1 MANVAACLASGDEP
15 KMSKSSEVVSAV
27 AGSDGPKTDTRYT
40 ARAIF
45 KVKSEVFQNP
55 KLYFDRIVAEKY
67 NIFMHDP
74 TGIMEFNLGDHQ
86 CLQFIEDDGSAACI
100 FDQSEGYK
108 KLQCEVQFVDA
119 DVGRVPSSLKNVFG
133 RHQQEILVGENML
146 REKSLKEMRLLKDR
160 SLKHKRI

>member
-1 MANVAACLASGDEP
+1 
-15 KMSKSSEVVSAV
+15 
-27 AGSDGPKTDTRYT
+27 
-40 ARAIF
+40 
-45 KVKSEVFQNP
+45 
-55 KLYFDRIVAEKY
+55 LYFDRIVAEKY

-133 RHQQEILVGENML
+133 RHQQEILVGEKML
-146 REKSLKEMRLLKDR
+146 REKSLKEMRLLTDR